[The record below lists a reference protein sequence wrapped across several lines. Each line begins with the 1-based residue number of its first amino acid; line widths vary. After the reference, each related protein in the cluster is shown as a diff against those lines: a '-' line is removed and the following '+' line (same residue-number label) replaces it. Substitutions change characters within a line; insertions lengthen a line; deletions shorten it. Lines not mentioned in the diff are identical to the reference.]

1 MNLYQSFLICKNSAE
16 IKIHNKEFYQAQT
29 TEAVED
35 DTVFVCNREIIMCLY
50 SEYACVPI
58 CSRCMY
64 NQSQYK
70 LENI

>member
-16 IKIHNKEFYQAQT
+16 AKIHNELYEAQT

-35 DTVFVCNREIIMCLY
+35 DIVFVCSRKIIMYLY
-50 SEYACVPI
+50 LEYACVSV

-64 NQSQYK
+64 NQP
-70 LENI
+70 